1 MVDLRLPSE
10 SRWTVAMIEFPE
22 IFVSIEE
29 VLSGAMDSATK
40 IGCLEKMQK
49 VAFTIMPPV
58 MCEEFQ
64 IMTFNPIISSRFR
77 DYR

>member
-1 MVDLRLPSE
+1 MDLRLPSE

-29 VLSGAMDSATK
+29 VLSGVMDCATRP
-40 IGCLEKMQK
+40 GCLEKMQK
-49 VAFTIMPPV
+49 VAFTLIPPV
-58 MCEEFQ
+58 VCEEFQ
-64 IMTFNPIISSRFR
+64 IITFNLIISSRFL